1 MTNKLIIFHFCVFFF
16 LTFQS
21 AQEIPNAGR
30 RRSFESGMNFIKPDD
45 FRDQGMEMGGHNM
58 GFGKGGPGMRGPGM
72 GMGGPGMGMGG
83 PGMGMGGPGMGMG
96 GPGMG
101 MGGPGGRRDR
111 RPGGMS
117 GHGIDQPE
125 IITDSNST
133 MCKFFINKAKIKSF
147 FYSVYEIVMFGFLI
161 LFLFNC
167 FFGNEKNDKY
177 SLTWYNANKD
187 FFFKNYSYIGD
198 HGNNSKQ
205 KIM

>member
-1 MTNKLIIFHFCVFFF
+1 MQEASDLLSKMKGMPGMNNLADMLNKM
-16 LTFQS
+16 
-21 AQEIPNAGR
+21 GM
-30 RRSFESGMNFIKPDD
+30 SGM
-45 FRDQGMEMGGHNM
+45 MG
-58 GFGKGGPGMRGPGM
+58 
-72 GMGGPGMGMGG
+72 
-83 PGMGMGGPGMGMG
+83 GMGGPGMGMG

-161 LFLFNC
+161 LFL
-167 FFGNEKNDKY
+167 
-177 SLTWYNANKD
+177 L
-187 FFFKNYSYIGD
+187 FKRKEYIYY
-198 HGNNSKQ
+198 
-205 KIM
+205 